1 MCECVGKRRKPH
13 GRHSTVERDSMSSN
27 ATFVNL
33 LLVAAPAEKR
43 LSECFNFIPTVRTA
57 TILQKSKKAADL
69 GLVVLIADV
78 CGHRNR
84 TLPPLHHFAVAH
96 RLPRPRRAWPLCL
109 PAALAAAARRLMH
122 ATCETDS
129 QCPSRPCSRARA
141 NPRHARVRA
150 TGHGKRQVAPASR
163 LSIDAPPSARRV
175 ASPNYTSLKSEL
187 NQLSYCSSSDWLRAW
202 DWAWSGKLPCM
213 SGVSLTPQA
222 FRMAPHDPA
231 MLGPEN

>member
-1 MCECVGKRRKPH
+1 LCECVGKRRKPH

-141 NPRHARVRA
+141 NPRHARVR
-150 TGHGKRQVAPASR
+150 HGSRQTAGGAGE
-163 LSIDAPPSARRV
+163 PPLARR
-175 ASPNYTSLKSEL
+175 TSLSPTRRLAKLYLAEL